1 MKFTPLKLAGAY
13 IIEPEPL
20 MDERGIFARTYC
32 RKEFEARGLNPIL
45 VQCSTSFN
53 KRRGTLRGLHY
64 RVAPHGEVKLVR
76 CTRGA
81 VYDVVVDL
89 RSESP
94 TFRQWCAIELTADNR
109 TMVYV
114 PQGFAH
120 GFETLEDSSEVFYQM
135 SEFHEPAHERGIR
148 WSEPAFKFEWPFE
161 PVVISA
167 RDRTYADFVP

>member
-1 MKFTPLKLAGAY
+1 VKFTPLKLTGAY

-20 MDERGIFARTYC
+20 IDERGIFARTYC

-64 RVAPHGEVKLVR
+64 RVAPHAEVKLVR

-89 RSESP
+89 RPESL

-114 PQGFAH
+114 PEGFAH
-120 GFETLEDSSEVFYQM
+120 GFETLEDFSEVFYQM

-148 WSEPAFKFEWPFE
+148 WSEQAFKFKWPFE
-161 PVVISA
+161 PVVVSA
-167 RDRTYADFVP
+167 RDRTYPDFVP

>member
-1 MKFTPLKLAGAY
+1 
-13 IIEPEPL
+13 
-20 MDERGIFARTYC
+20 
-32 RKEFEARGLNPIL
+32 
-45 VQCSTSFN
+45 
-53 KRRGTLRGLHY
+53 
-64 RVAPHGEVKLVR
+64 VR

-161 PVVISA
+161 PEVISA
-167 RDRTYADFVP
+167 RDRTYSDFVP

>member
-1 MKFTPLKLAGAY
+1 VKFTPLRLIGTY
-13 IIEPEPL
+13 LIEPEAL

-32 RKEFEARGLNPIL
+32 RKEFEAQGLNLSL

-64 RVAPHGEVKLVR
+64 RVASHAEVKLVR

-89 RSESP
+89 RPESL
-94 TFRQWCAIELTADNR
+94 TFRQWCAIKLTADNR
-109 TMVYV
+109 TMVYI
-114 PQGFAH
+114 PEGFAH

-135 SEFHEPAHERGIR
+135 SEFHEPAYERGIR
-148 WSEPAFKFEWPFE
+148 WNDPAFKFEWPFE
-161 PVVISA
+161 SLVISA

>member
-1 MKFTPLKLAGAY
+1 MKFTQLKLIGAY
-13 IIEPEPL
+13 VIEPEPM

-32 RKEFEARGLNPIL
+32 RKEFEAHGLNPIL

-53 KRRGTLRGLHY
+53 KRRGTFRGLHY
-64 RVAPHGEVKLVR
+64 RVAPHAEVKLVR

-81 VYDVVVDL
+81 IYDVVVDL
-89 RSESP
+89 RPESV

-114 PQGFAH
+114 PEGFAH
-120 GFETLEDSSEVFYQM
+120 GFETLKDSSEVFYQM
-135 SEFHEPAHERGIR
+135 SEFYEPSYEGGIR
-148 WSEPAFKFEWPFE
+148 WNEPAFKFEWPFQ

-167 RDRTYADFVP
+167 RDRTYPDFVP

>member
-1 MKFTPLKLAGAY
+1 VKFTPLKLTGAY
-13 IIEPEPL
+13 LIEPEAL
-20 MDERGIFARTYC
+20 MDERGMFARTYC
-32 RKEFEARGLNPIL
+32 RKEFEACGLNSNM

-53 KRRGTLRGLHY
+53 IRRGTLRGLHY
-64 RVAPHGEVKLVR
+64 RVAPHAEVKLVR

-89 RSESP
+89 RPESL
-94 TFRQWCAIELTADNR
+94 TFHQWCAIELTSDNR

-114 PQGFAH
+114 PEGFAH

-135 SEFHEPAHERGIR
+135 SEFYEPAYERGIR
-148 WSEPAFKFEWPFE
+148 WNESTFKFEWPFE

>member
-1 MKFTPLKLAGAY
+1 VKFAHLKLTGAY

-32 RKEFEARGLNPIL
+32 RKEFEARGLNPNM

-64 RVAPHGEVKLVR
+64 RVAAHGEVKLVR

-81 VYDVVVDL
+81 IYDIVVDL
-89 RSESP
+89 RPESP

-109 TMVYV
+109 TMIYV
-114 PQGFAH
+114 PEGFAH

-135 SEFHEPAHERGIR
+135 SELHEPAYERGIR
-148 WSEPAFKFEWPFE
+148 WSEAEFKFEWPFE

-167 RDRTYADFVP
+167 RDRAYADFVP

>member
-1 MKFTPLKLAGAY
+1 MKFTPLKLTGAY
-13 IIEPEPL
+13 IIEPEAL
-20 MDERGIFARTYC
+20 VDERGIFARTYC
-32 RKEFEARGLNPIL
+32 RKEFEERGLNPIL

-53 KRRGTLRGLHY
+53 ERRGTLRGLHY
-64 RVAPHGEVKLVR
+64 RVAPHAEVKLVR

-89 RSESP
+89 RPESP
-94 TFRQWCAIELTADNR
+94 TFRKWCAIELTADNR

-114 PQGFAH
+114 PEGFAH

-135 SEFHEPAHERGIR
+135 SEFREPAHERGIR
-148 WSEPAFKFEWPFE
+148 WSEPAFKFKWPFE

-167 RDRTYADFVP
+167 RDRTYTDFVP